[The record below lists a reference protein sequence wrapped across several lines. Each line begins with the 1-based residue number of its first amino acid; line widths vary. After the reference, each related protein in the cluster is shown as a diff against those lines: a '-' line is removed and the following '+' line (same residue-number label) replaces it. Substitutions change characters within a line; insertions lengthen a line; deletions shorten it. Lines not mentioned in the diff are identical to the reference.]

1 MRRYL
6 IDRKDD
12 IRQLAVRSRHLDLP
26 VTKRFVVSLIGPRR
40 AGKTYA
46 LYDFI
51 LNKQRLADED
61 FLFLNFE
68 ELFPER
74 AEEVRQAIGMH
85 QEIYNR
91 EPEFIF
97 LDEVQAL
104 QGWER
109 TVYTLHE
116 RKRYCVFVTGSSSRL
131 LSREIAT
138 QLRGRALTVQ
148 VLPLSFREFL
158 DFKGVHV
165 GAPLS
170 TRAENRLKA
179 WLREYLADGG
189 FPDIAVSGVNRKLFF
204 RDYLDIVVFR
214 DVVERF
220 RIRSPANI
228 RLLMDHMLSSFA
240 REFSIHRVY
249 RELKSRGAGVSKKS
263 LYAYAGA
270 LEEVMFCF
278 FLRKF
283 SPSLRKAALSTPKIY
298 LNDPGLV
305 NHAAP
310 GGFAEKLTWLMEN
323 AVFLELK
330 RMEGVGQIDG
340 LWYWRDYQGRE
351 VDFVVEAGGAREL
364 IQVTYARGMDD
375 IRKRELDPVRR
386 AAGELRCRRCTV
398 LTWDCEGERRLGR
411 VALRFVPLWRWLL
424 GPSGNG
430 RPGE

>member
-6 IDRKDD
+6 VDKKDD
-12 IRQLAVRSRHLDLP
+12 IRQLAVRNRHLELP
-26 VTKRFVVSLIGPRR
+26 ATKRFVASLIGPRR

-51 LNKQRLADED
+51 LNKRRLPDEA

-68 ELFPER
+68 EVPPKRTEDVW
-74 AEEVRQAIGMH
+74 EAIGAH
-85 QEIYNR
+85 QELYNR

-104 QGWER
+104 EGWER
-109 TVYTLHE
+109 IVYSLHE
-116 RKRYCVFVTGSSSRL
+116 KKRYCLFVTGSSSKL

-138 QLRGRALTVQ
+138 RLRGRTLTVL

-158 DFKGVHV
+158 DFKGARVEP
-165 GAPLS
+165 PLS
-170 TRAENRLKA
+170 TRGENQLKA
-179 WLREYLADGG
+179 KLREYLADGG
-189 FPDIAVSGVNRKLFF
+189 FPDITLTNVNRKLFF

-220 RIRSPANI
+220 RIRNPANV
-228 RLLMDHMLSSFA
+228 RLLMSHMLSSSA

-249 RELKSRGAGVSKKS
+249 RELKSQGTEVSKKS
-263 LYAYAGA
+263 LYTYAGA

-278 FLRKF
+278 FLHRF

-305 NHAAP
+305 NHTVP
-310 GGFAEKLTWLMEN
+310 GGFEEKLTWLMEN
-323 AVFLELK
+323 SVFLELK
-330 RMEGVGQIDG
+330 REEGAGRING

-351 VDFVVEAGGAREL
+351 VDFVVEREGAREL
-364 IQVTYARGMDD
+364 IQVTYARRRDE
-375 IRKRELDPVRR
+375 IRKRELDSLRK
-386 AAGELRCRRCTV
+386 AARELRCREALV
-398 LTWDCEGERRLGR
+398 LTWDYEGEERVGRL
-411 VALRFVPLWRWLL
+411 ALKFVPLWRWM
-424 GPSGNG
+424 SGLSA
-430 RPGE
+430 R